1 VSTQVTIIA
10 DRIDRLEFLMEES
23 STRSVGKLELLLDKF
38 VSKLA
43 HDVDPVM
50 NPSQVEVLKKES
62 MALLG

>member
-1 VSTQVTIIA
+1 
-10 DRIDRLEFLMEES
+10 MEES